1 MNICTVTHVGHNW
14 KWTNFDRNG
23 IGKESIFTEMAL
35 EKNQFWQKRPN
46 FGIHGTGKEPNLTEM
61 VLEKNPL
68 WHKWY
73 WKRSNFYINGN
84 LLVKIA
90 VFTLTFKIAS
100 WQLELHYETHQWIP
114 LIQTSIQTQ
123 HSFNSDFNSN
133 TTFCWFRLSFK
144 HNIPLNQT
152 FIQTQHSINSDFHSN
167 ANIPLISCSS
177 YFPNMAPC
185 DFWLFSKMK
194 MPLKGTQLQ
203 PWDDIMQD
211 MIA

>member
-1 MNICTVTHVGHNW
+1 
-14 KWTNFDRNG
+14 
-23 IGKESIFTEMAL
+23 MAL

-100 WQLELHYETHQWIP
+100 GQLELHYETHQWIP

-123 HSFNSDFNSN
+123 HSFESDFHSN
-133 TTFCWFRLSFK
+133 TTFHWFRLSFK
-144 HNIPLNQT
+144 RQYSFDKLFFLLSQHGSLWFLAILQNENATERDTTSAMRWHYAGYDCLAVLNSQ
-152 FIQTQHSINSDFHSN
+152 FPIGSSRNPVNSGLGD
-167 ANIPLISCSS
+167 ACA
-177 YFPNMAPC
+177 APRR
-185 DFWLFSKMK
+185 
-194 MPLKGTQLQ
+194 
-203 PWDDIMQD
+203 
-211 MIA
+211 